1 MDFRWSVHAH
11 VLYYEHS
18 LTHLWQLLKPWF
30 HMAPHWCIGCLAL
43 QSHISHS
50 HLKERVKPS
59 TKAQDAAQDPNTNP
73 RNNEK
78 NNQII
83 HWASAR
89 AMPRHN
95 LSLDRGNAYW
105 STELHGTVKHRMYS
119 YLVMRWWWWQ
129 QWYENMVFSFST
141 SQNDLLHNYDNCL
154 HATDSPIDR
163 FTARNYK
170 NSNVWAS
177 PAATNFVDRLRPK
190 WITPNALM
198 LAEGY
203 HHPASGYIELY
214 TRTAASRYISYKT

>member
-18 LTHLWQLLKPWF
+18 LTHLRQDLKSWRD
-30 HMAPHWCIGCLAL
+30 MVPHWCIGCLAL
-43 QSHISHS
+43 HS
-50 HLKERVKPS
+50 NMPHTHSPL

-83 HWASAR
+83 HWASVR
-89 AMPRHN
+89 AMSGHN

-129 QWYENMVFSFST
+129 QWYENMIFSFST
-141 SQNDLLHNYDNCL
+141 SQNDLLQEYDNWL
-154 HATDSPIDR
+154 HATDSR
-163 FTARNYK
+163 GR
-170 NSNVWAS
+170 
-177 PAATNFVDRLRPK
+177 
-190 WITPNALM
+190 
-198 LAEGY
+198 
-203 HHPASGYIELY
+203 
-214 TRTAASRYISYKT
+214 